1 MAINVLTATV
11 TGALS
16 APSQVV
22 SSETINGN
30 LVASGGKLMVVN
42 GSGGSINVT
51 FTDPGRTA
59 LGNTG
64 TQAAAPVANGAT
76 RFFAL
81 TAGMVDAA
89 TGNITV
95 GFSATGA
102 TITAQV
108 IV

>member
-1 MAINVLTATV
+1 MAIPVLTSTV
-11 TGALS
+11 TGVLS
-16 APSQVV
+16 APGAVT

-30 LVASGGKLMVVN
+30 LVALGGVLQVVN
-42 GSGGSINVT
+42 GSGSSMNVT
-51 FTDPGRTA
+51 FTDPGRTP

-64 TQAAAPVANGAT
+64 TQAGVAVANGT
-76 RFFAL
+76 TKFFKL
-81 TAGMVDAA
+81 TTGLIDSA

-95 GFSATGA
+95 GFSATT